1 MKRKNLLIVA
11 LMLMASAGVRAQVT
25 PEPAQDYR
33 LPVDNYLFTHLG
45 AGLSLGTDGIG
56 IEVATPVTEYA
67 GLRAGL
73 SFFPTI
79 SPSFNDVSYKRNGR
93 EGKGKIDAK
102 FKKVEGKVLVD
113 AYPFGLKHSFHVTVG
128 AFFGTKDIVTA
139 DFTQDPN
146 VPIRGGFIPQTK
158 NPNEYVVE
166 PDENGVI
173 KAKLTTNGFKPYIGI
188 GFGRMIPKG
197 DNRFGVSC
205 DLGVQF
211 HGTPKVKAYAPE
223 VDRWLEIKADDLGD
237 DFGESFKKDF
247 DDGMDI
253 VGKVTVWPVLNVRL
267 TGRIF

>member
-1 MKRKNLLIVA
+1 MIGKNLLFVVLA
-11 LMLMASAGVRAQVT
+11 LLTAGTARAQVT
-25 PEPAQDYR
+25 PEPAEDFR

-45 AGLSLGTDGIG
+45 AGISLGTDGIG
-56 IEVATPVTEYA
+56 IELSTPVTPYA
-67 GLRAGL
+67 ALRAGM

-79 SPSFNDVSYKRNGR
+79 SPSFDDVSYTRNHRNG
-93 EGKGKIDAK
+93 KAKIETK

-128 AFFGTKDIVTA
+128 AFFGNRELLTA
-139 DFTQDPN
+139 DFIQDPN

-166 PDENGVI
+166 PDASGVI
-173 KAKLTTNGFKPYIGI
+173 RAKLITNGFKPYVGI
-188 GFGRMIPKG
+188 GFGRALPKG

-223 VDRWLEIKADDLGD
+223 VDRWLEINADDLGD
-237 DFGESFKKDF
+237 DLGKSFKEDF
-247 DDGMDI
+247 DDGMDLI
-253 VGKVTVWPVLNVRL
+253 SKITVWPVLNVRL